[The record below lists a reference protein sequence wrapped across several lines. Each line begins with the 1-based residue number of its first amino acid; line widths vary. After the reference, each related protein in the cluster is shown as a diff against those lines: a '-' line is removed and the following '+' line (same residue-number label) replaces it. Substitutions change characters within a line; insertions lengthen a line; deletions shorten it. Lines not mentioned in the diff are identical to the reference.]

1 MTGRL
6 AISATLA
13 LSIGALAAQPPKAAT
28 TAPELQSFL
37 KAHCTACHNA
47 QVKEGKLDL
56 TTLTFSLDNPKTA
69 ALWVKVHERVES
81 GEMPPKG
88 VATPKPAARAAF
100 LKALATPLLAHESAR
115 TKRDGRSTWRRMN
128 RYEYENTLRDLLGAP
143 WLQIKEKLPEDGV
156 AFRYNKV
163 GDALDVSHVQMSRYL
178 TAAEYALKE
187 VQAQERAPAST
198 VRRFYAR
205 QQPSF
210 TGPMVFNEFNGSPER
225 ATFPLLDSAAD
236 VPVLERK
243 APLTSP
249 ATREREAVGVVA
261 SAYEPLEPTF
271 NRFRAPAAGRYKLRL
286 SAYSFW
292 AGPESEKRWW
302 HPSRNNLSAG
312 RTHEPINLYAE
323 APPRLLRRLGTVEV
337 GPEPSVQ
344 EQEVYLLKGETIR
357 PDAARLFRS
366 RPPAWHNPLAEK
378 DGQPGVAFRWLEVE
392 GPLPDTTAPRLFGPT
407 APTAADV
414 EPRITAF
421 VQRALRRPLR
431 SGEAAPFV
439 KLAQLS
445 LAQGDSPSEALI
457 TAYSAVL
464 CSPAFVT
471 LEEKPGPLDDHA
483 LASRLSYFLWNS
495 EPDAPLRTL
504 AAQGKLHEP
513 AVIHAQ
519 TERLLADP
527 KAQRFVAAFL
537 DYWLDLRK
545 VSLVSPDEALYC
557 DYYLD
562 DYLLES
568 ATEETQHF
576 FTALLNENLP
586 VRNLVD
592 AHFVTINARLA
603 EHYGIPGVTG
613 VALKKVALPPGSVR
627 GGLLTQA
634 SVLKVTANGTN
645 TSPVVRGAWITER
658 ILGQPVPPPPAAV
671 PAVEPDI
678 RGATTIRQQL
688 DKHRT
693 DPTCRSCHA
702 KIDPPG
708 FALESFDVCG
718 GWRDRY
724 RALGGTAKVAGFGK
738 NGQPFPFSAG
748 PAVDASGTLPD
759 GRAFQDVKELKQL
772 LAQDE
777 RGLARNLARQL
788 ITYGTGAPVRFG
800 DRPQLTQILDKTAP
814 GHYGVTSLIHAIVE
828 SELFRNK

>member
-6 AISATLA
+6 AFAATLTLA
-13 LSIGALAAQPPKAAT
+13 VGALAAQPSKPQT
-28 TAPELQSFL
+28 SAPQGFL
-37 KAHCTACHNA
+37 KANCIACHNGTT
-47 QVKEGKLDL
+47 KEGKLDL
-56 TTLTFSLDNPKTA
+56 TTLSFQLEDPKVFA
-69 ALWVKVHERVES
+69 AWVKVHDRVQA
-81 GEMPPKG
+81 GEMPPNT
-88 VATPKPAARAAF
+88 VSQPRSAARAAF
-100 LKALATPLLAHESAR
+100 LKALATPMLAQEAAR
-115 TKRDGRSTWRRMN
+115 TARQGRSTWRRMN
-128 RYEYENTLRDLLGAP
+128 RYEYENTLRDLLNAP
-143 WLQIKEKLPEDGV
+143 WLQVKEMLPEDGE
-156 AFRYNKV
+156 AFRFNKV
-163 GDALDVSHVQMSRYL
+163 GDALDVSYVQMSRYL

-187 VQAQERAPAST
+187 LAAQANAPAPT
-198 VRRFYAR
+198 TRRFYSR
-205 QQPSF
+205 QQSSF

-236 VPVLERK
+236 VAVLERK
-243 APLTSP
+243 APLTTP
-249 ATREREAVGVVA
+249 ENREREAVGVVA

-271 NRFRAPAAGRYKLRL
+271 NRFRAPAAGRYKLRV

-292 AGPESEKRWW
+292 AGPESERNWW
-302 HPSRNNLSAG
+302 RPSRTNLSKG
-312 RTHEPINLYAE
+312 RTQEPINLYGE
-323 APPRLLRRLGTVEV
+323 LPPRLLRRLGTVEV
-337 GPEPSVQ
+337 GPDPSVQ
-344 EQEVYLLKGETIR
+344 EIEVTLLKGETIR
-357 PDAARLFRS
+357 PDAARFFRS
-366 RPPAWHNPLAEK
+366 RPPGWHNPLAKK

-392 GPLPDTTAPRLFGPT
+392 GPLEKPSTRLLFGDTP
-407 APTAADV
+407 PTAAEL
-414 EPRITAF
+414 EPCLRAF
-421 VQRALRRPLR
+421 VQRAYRRPLR
-431 SGEAAPFV
+431 SGEVEPFV
-439 KLAQLS
+439 KLAKLS
-445 LAQGDSPSEALI
+445 LANGDSPQAALL

-471 LEEKPGPLDDHA
+471 LEEKPGPLDDFA
-483 LASRLSYFLWNS
+483 LAARLSYFLWNS
-495 EPDAPLRTL
+495 EPDTTLRTL
-504 AAQGKLHEP
+504 AAQGTLHQP
-513 AVIHAQ
+513 TVLRAQ
-519 TERLLADP
+519 TDRLLADP

-545 VSLVSPDEALYC
+545 VSIVSPDEVLYC

-576 FTALLNENLP
+576 FATLIRGNLP
-586 VRNLVD
+586 ARNLVESD
-592 AHFVTINARLA
+592 FVTINARLA
-603 EHYGIPGVTG
+603 EHYGIPGVQG
-613 VALKKVALPPGSVR
+613 VALQKVSLPPDSVR

-718 GWRDRY
+718 GWRERY
-724 RALGGTAKVAGFGK
+724 RALGSGDKVPGYGK
-738 NGQPFPFSAG
+738 NGQPFPFHPG
-748 PAVDASGTLPD
+748 PTVDPTGTLPD
-759 GRAFQDVKELKQL
+759 GRAFQDIKDLKHL
-772 LAQDE
+772 LAKDE

-788 ITYGTGAPVRFG
+788 ITYATGAPVGFG
-800 DRPQLTQILDKTAP
+800 DRPQLTALLDKSAP
-814 GHYGVTSLIHAIVE
+814 SHYGVSSLIHAIVE